1 MSAQSALKGYRTQ
14 FLYSLY
20 YILNHQDQNYT
31 FRLEGEED
39 LDILDA
45 DGKLLFA
52 IQVKN
57 LSETITLSNLIT
69 EDRTSFLRRF
79 TERYPFATPILVS
92 FGPIS
97 SGLKNWETSRNNISS
112 QEVGLIRKYQLTN
125 SQWLNIKNKIRFDE
139 ITETDII
146 DGIINK
152 LRNYAM
158 VDPIPTAEILLYWLQ
173 TIAEKGALITTGEL
187 LGKIENIGKYLSQR
201 IAISEQY
208 GVFIKPLHHIE
219 IAQSSQSKLKSE
231 FFQGT
236 SARYEHV
243 LMGLDVARPHFIEEI
258 SNALQ
263 ASDVII
269 IHGASGQ
276 GKSTLAYRYARSF
289 APSSLLYELLIQN
302 NPAEAIK
309 AVIAITSMVKNLK
322 TPMLLVIH
330 VTPGTVEWL
339 KLVRELANNELVKI
353 LVTIRQD
360 DWFRAT
366 AVGIDFKHESIELQL
381 LEKEAA
387 NIYANIDKETPIRH
401 YADFEEAWIKLGS
414 GVPLLEFIYSLV
426 QGDSLKNKLKQQ
438 ILQISSEQTNVN
450 TQLDLLRIV
459 SLSDT
464 LNAQVEISKISHY
477 QGLQFI
483 LEKFEREFLLKL
495 SEDRKCIIGLH
506 PVRSAILIE
515 ILFDE
520 FTTYKSEY
528 SLQCLHLIRDAD
540 AYVYL
545 LQAFRRRLLEPHR
558 IVSSLSDAVVT
569 WTLYNNIRKC
579 LSWLGLRDYIE
590 RNQKLFDAAYD
601 RVGGGW
607 LLVLDIYHGGTLD
620 LQKMHLSDFYS
631 EEFRAFSKTLT
642 AQLTDKSEN
651 YAYVT
656 NLFNSVSLPYT
667 KPQTP
672 LDWQSLGEILF
683 WLKHLP
689 NRQNSIKNIDDEDF
703 KSAFER
709 LDLPVLSKVMF
720 GMFYYSPEYNKIR
733 EKYLSVFL
741 SKLRNRYK
749 IPLLQVDSE
758 VTINFIV
765 DPLSEKQNSN
775 LHAEVIEIID
785 LVRYA
790 LPDKL
795 RYNTQGYG
803 HRFRMFSGIHDD
815 THKTIPIE
823 NLPAEEWTSLN
834 SITNRLFEFSK
845 RPLNWESFH
854 EQLSGWEV
862 EIQDR
867 LQQLNDCL
875 LAYRKGGYDTEHLH
889 PIVNRNSIY
898 TFRQIPLPQ
907 SVSDPFGIY
916 GKAESKTDIRSTDSN
931 TVNFQLTTKYDKFF
945 KSYSDLHSGIENFI
959 NRVTKITEAMV
970 QAPANVYNNN
980 QSVEI
985 NASLKILF
993 DTIEKYPA
1001 FREHKQLQFKRY
1013 AKHSQNIFTEQSLI
1027 STAFIW
1033 KDFIGK
1039 NRITVSESPALR
1051 MSRLKGDF
1059 VQKIIKGCKQINRKT
1074 KYKVEYIHD
1083 DDGSI
1088 PIFLVDTANPC
1099 LSLLGMKE
1107 IYDVLKAAIDA
1118 PDYSSLKQLMLQK
1131 YFLKFRFI
1139 LLTHGKILK
1148 KEWIEFPQYLFRD
1161 KSFEEIAF
1169 YHSVPKPIDPD
1180 ILSALNLD
1188 SWSEVLS
1195 SKFDEVSKF
1204 SVAYTTI
1211 LTNVEHV
1218 SDLDYFTKIELDEE
1232 GTKMVG
1238 KQLDISISLAQK
1250 SFQEVLN
1257 YFTLLLKIF
1266 PYDDTDTSELQSEY
1280 WRLLFDIRNK
1290 LFPTETDGRENYEA
1304 VLDMEII
1311 KNWAVNLSESIGNVG
1326 LLTLLLYG
1334 KYIDAHLK
1342 EIKS

>member
-52 IQVKN
+52 IQVKS
-57 LSETITLSNLIT
+57 LSEPITLSNLIT

-97 SGLKNWETSRNNISS
+97 NGLKNWENSRNYISS
-112 QEVGLIRKYQLTN
+112 QEVGLIQKYHLTN
-125 SQWLNIKNKIRFDE
+125 SQWLNIKSKIRFDE
-139 ITETDII
+139 IVEADII
-146 DGIINK
+146 DGIIDK
-152 LRNYAM
+152 LRNYEM

-173 TIAEKGALITTGEL
+173 TNAEKGVLITTVEL
-187 LGKIENIGKYLSQR
+187 FGKIENIGKYLSQR

-219 IAQSSQSKLKSE
+219 ITQSSQSKLKSE
-231 FFQGT
+231 FFQGI

-258 SNALQ
+258 SNAFQ
-263 ASDVII
+263 ASDIII

-276 GKSTLAYRYARSF
+276 GKSTLAYRYACSF

-302 NPAEAIK
+302 NPVEACK
-309 AVIAITSMVKNLK
+309 AVIAIASMVKNLK

-339 KLVRELANNELVKI
+339 KLVREFANNELVKI

-360 DWFRAT
+360 DWFRAI
-366 AVGIDFKHESIELQL
+366 AAGIDFKHESIELQL

-438 ILQISSEQTNVN
+438 VLQISNEKTNVN

-477 QGLQFI
+477 QELQFI
-483 LEKFEREFLLKL
+483 LEKFEKEFLLKL
-495 SEDRKCIIGLH
+495 SEDRKCIVGLH

-540 AYVYL
+540 VYVYL
-545 LQAFRRRLLEPHR
+545 LHAFHRRLLDPHR

-579 LSWLGLRDYIE
+579 LSWLGIRDYIE

-631 EEFRAFSKTLT
+631 EEFRVFSKMLT

-667 KPQTP
+667 KPETP

-689 NRQNSIKNIDDEDF
+689 NKQNAIAHLEDADF
-703 KSAFER
+703 KRAFEQ
-709 LDLPVLSKVMF
+709 LDLAVLSKLMF
-720 GMFYYSPEYNKIR
+720 GMFYYSSDYNGIR
-733 EKYLSVFL
+733 EKYLGIFF
-741 SKLRNRYK
+741 SKLRAQHK

-758 VTINFIV
+758 VTISFIV
-765 DPLSEKQNSN
+765 DPLSKKQDNS

-795 RYNTQGYG
+795 HYNTQGYG
-803 HRFRMFSGIHDD
+803 HRFRMFSGIHDE

-823 NLPAEEWTSLN
+823 NLPAEEWTNLN

-845 RPLNWESFH
+845 RPLDWESFH
-854 EQLSGWEV
+854 QQLALWEV

-867 LQQLNDCL
+867 LQQLNNCL
-875 LAYRKGGYDTEHLH
+875 LLYKRSNYDIKHLKPVINRK
-889 PIVNRNSIY
+889 SIY
-898 TFRQIPLPQ
+898 SFRQILLPQ
-907 SVSDPFGIY
+907 SISDPFGIY
-916 GKAESKTDIRSTDSN
+916 GKAESQVYKDKDNSN
-931 TVNFQLTTKYDKFF
+931 TITSQLTTKYDKFL

-959 NRVTKITEAMV
+959 NRVTKIIEATV
-970 QAPANVYNNN
+970 QAPANVFSNN
-980 QSVEI
+980 QSEEI

-1001 FREHKQLQFKRY
+1001 FKEQKHLQFIRY
-1013 AKHSQNIFTEQSLI
+1013 ANHSQNVFTEQSLI

-1039 NRITVSESPALR
+1039 NKITVSESPALR
-1051 MSRLKGDF
+1051 MSRLKRDF
-1059 VQKIIKGCKQINRKT
+1059 VQKISKGCKQINRKA
-1074 KYKVEYIHD
+1074 KYKVKYIHD
-1083 DDGSI
+1083 EDDSI
-1088 PIFLVDTANPC
+1088 PIFLVDTTNPC

-1131 YFLKFRFI
+1131 YFSKFRFI
-1139 LLTHGKILK
+1139 LLTHGRVLK
-1148 KEWIEFPQYLFRD
+1148 KEWIEFPQYLFRN

-1169 YHSVPKPIDPD
+1169 YHSVPKPIEPD

-1188 SWSEVLS
+1188 SWSDVLS
-1195 SKFDEVSKF
+1195 SQFDEVSKF
-1204 SVAYTTI
+1204 SLAYTI
-1211 LTNVEHV
+1211 ISNNIEHV
-1218 SDLDYFTKIELDEE
+1218 SDLDYFTKIGLDEE
-1232 GTKMVG
+1232 GTKMVS
-1238 KQLDISISLAQK
+1238 KQLDTSMPLAQK

-1257 YFTLLLKIF
+1257 YFTLLFKIF

-1290 LFPTETDGRENYEA
+1290 LFPTETDGRENYET

-1311 KNWAVNLSESIGNVG
+1311 KNWAVNLSECFGNVG
-1326 LLTLLLYG
+1326 LFTLLLYG